1 MLKEFKAFAM
11 RGNLIDMAVAVV
23 LGAAFAAV
31 TAAFIGGLFMPLIG
45 KVFQVGDLNAWV
57 IDLGKNSAG
66 QPSVLQ
72 IGAFIGALINF
83 IIVAFVMFMLIK
95 GMNAMKKKDEAA
107 PAAPPAPT
115 KEEILLTEIRDALRK

>member
-31 TAAFIGGLFMPLIG
+31 TASFIEGLFMPLVG

-66 QPSVLQ
+66 KPSLLQ
-72 IGAFIGALINF
+72 IGSFIGAMINF

-95 GMNAMKKKDEAA
+95 GMNSMKKKDEAA